1 VRYAIYYMPDPQG
14 PLWRFGSSVLGYDAA
29 SRAEV
34 AFPKHAAFEREQ
46 IAAWTAEPRRYGFHA
61 TLKPPFALADGV
73 SRDELMQTA
82 SAFVREHADVRIGRL
97 EIAAIGPFLALVPAS
112 PVADLDT
119 FAGNCVRAFDRFRAP
134 LTSAERARRLQ
145 VGLTPRQIRHLDAW
159 GYPYVFEDF
168 RFHMTLS
175 GPLHETDREQFAA
188 ALSELYAPVSQ
199 GLGAVE
205 IDAIAVFSQSSLGNR
220 FVLEQRFA
228 FAG

>member
-34 AFPKHAAFEREQ
+34 AFPEHGAFGRAQ

-61 TLKPPFALADGV
+61 TLKPPFGLADGV
-73 SRDELMQTA
+73 SRDELMQAA
-82 SAFVREHADVRIGRL
+82 SVFVREHGGVRIGRL
-97 EIAAIGPFLALVPAS
+97 EIVAIGPFLALVPAA

-119 FAGNCVRAFDRFRAP
+119 FAGNCVRVFDRFRAP
-134 LTSAERARRLQ
+134 LTSEERARRLQ

-168 RFHMTLS
+168 RFHLTLS
-175 GPLHETDREQFAA
+175 GPLHETDREQFAD
-188 ALSELYAPVSQ
+188 ALRELYAPVPR
-199 GLGAVE
+199 GLEAVE
-205 IDAIAVFSQSSLGNR
+205 IDAIAVFSQSSLSDR

-228 FAG
+228 LSG